1 MARFAWIALC
11 LLLIA
16 PPYSAQQ
23 RFILGQDGLS
33 WQNGGGFRDP
43 TVLYKPRGS
52 SVREDT
58 TNTPGGT
65 IDFDHYPGW
74 ISPLFFEPDENISAR
89 VLERDGRV
97 FLINAFYG
105 ATEADQLQGTVNG
118 DHSVAFQR
126 RPSLL
131 DPAPK
136 IRDVWVGLD
145 FATPVGIHRVRFY
158 PRNTVESAP
167 FYPFQDDYL
176 RAYELWVNP
185 TETDANTP
193 DILVQRS
200 AANERPIVDIPVS
213 PQYVRQLK
221 LRSLTAVPFELD
233 EIEVYGTGYM
243 RQGTYLSDI
252 IDLGDDAS
260 IGPLR
265 WIADTVGDSLF
276 SKMSVRMRTGHDDTP
291 WMYQQ
296 WLRDSQ
302 GRITGPTDV
311 TPRQYYA
318 LERRDR
324 VALGPEDGDNWSP
337 WYTVENGQLAGAPL
351 PRRYA
356 QIEVQFAG
364 RLFDTRRM
372 RQLAFEYLVPP
383 VADGLWAEVYPRL
396 AEAERPASFRYGV
409 RLKNQGDARGFDR
422 LEVDTNVEVTA
433 VRELKING
441 QPAAFEIDY
450 IRESGFALR
459 FPLIR
464 ENDAVLEFTFDLPI
478 FRFGTTF
485 SSRAYNSQFP
495 TVPHAL
501 LPGDAVDFG
510 PDDFGSLSGLFVAIP
525 KKQLGKLVGE
535 IAASGPLFTP
545 NSDGINEQ
553 FSVSFNL
560 LQLVEPAPV
569 TLEIY
574 DLSGRP
580 VRQVCRRALGIGPSE
595 CAWDGKAESGILAA
609 PGTYIWVLTVRADAF
624 DEKHM
629 GTVSLAY

>member
-1 MARFAWIALC
+1 
-11 LLLIA
+11 
-16 PPYSAQQ
+16 
-23 RFILGQDGLS
+23 
-33 WQNGGGFRDP
+33 
-43 TVLYKPRGS
+43 
-52 SVREDT
+52 
-58 TNTPGGT
+58 
-65 IDFDHYPGW
+65 
-74 ISPLFFEPDENISAR
+74 
-89 VLERDGRV
+89 
-97 FLINAFYG
+97 
-105 ATEADQLQGTVNG
+105 
-118 DHSVAFQR
+118 
-126 RPSLL
+126 
-131 DPAPK
+131 
-136 IRDVWVGLD
+136 LD
-145 FATPVGIHRVRFY
+145 FATPVGIRRVRFY

-200 AANERPIVDIPVS
+200 AANERPIVDVPVS

-302 GRITGPTDV
+302 GRITGPTNV

-356 QIEVQFAG
+356 QIEVQFVG

-372 RQLAFEYLVPP
+372 RQLAFEYHVPP

-396 AEAERPASFRYGV
+396 AESERPASFR
-409 RLKNQGDARGFDR
+409 
-422 LEVDTNVEVTA
+422 
-433 VRELKING
+433 
-441 QPAAFEIDY
+441 
-450 IRESGFALR
+450 
-459 FPLIR
+459 
-464 ENDAVLEFTFDLPI
+464 
-478 FRFGTTF
+478 
-485 SSRAYNSQFP
+485 
-495 TVPHAL
+495 
-501 LPGDAVDFG
+501 
-510 PDDFGSLSGLFVAIP
+510 
-525 KKQLGKLVGE
+525 
-535 IAASGPLFTP
+535 
-545 NSDGINEQ
+545 
-553 FSVSFNL
+553 
-560 LQLVEPAPV
+560 
-569 TLEIY
+569 
-574 DLSGRP
+574 
-580 VRQVCRRALGIGPSE
+580 
-595 CAWDGKAESGILAA
+595 
-609 PGTYIWVLTVRADAF
+609 
-624 DEKHM
+624 
-629 GTVSLAY
+629 

>member
-1 MARFAWIALC
+1 MARFAWIALS

-23 RFILGQDGLS
+23 RFILGQGGLS
-33 WQNGGGFRDP
+33 WQSGGGFRDP

-52 SVREDT
+52 GVREDT
-58 TNTPGGT
+58 TNTPRGT

-105 ATEADQLQGTVNG
+105 ATEADQLRGTVNG

-213 PQYVRQLK
+213 PQYIRQLK

-291 WMYQQ
+291 WIYQQ

-337 WYTVENGQLAGAPL
+337 W
-351 PRRYA
+351 
-356 QIEVQFAG
+356 
-364 RLFDTRRM
+364 
-372 RQLAFEYLVPP
+372 
-383 VADGLWAEVYPRL
+383 
-396 AEAERPASFRYGV
+396 
-409 RLKNQGDARGFDR
+409 
-422 LEVDTNVEVTA
+422 
-433 VRELKING
+433 
-441 QPAAFEIDY
+441 
-450 IRESGFALR
+450 
-459 FPLIR
+459 
-464 ENDAVLEFTFDLPI
+464 
-478 FRFGTTF
+478 
-485 SSRAYNSQFP
+485 
-495 TVPHAL
+495 
-501 LPGDAVDFG
+501 
-510 PDDFGSLSGLFVAIP
+510 
-525 KKQLGKLVGE
+525 
-535 IAASGPLFTP
+535 
-545 NSDGINEQ
+545 
-553 FSVSFNL
+553 
-560 LQLVEPAPV
+560 
-569 TLEIY
+569 
-574 DLSGRP
+574 
-580 VRQVCRRALGIGPSE
+580 
-595 CAWDGKAESGILAA
+595 
-609 PGTYIWVLTVRADAF
+609 
-624 DEKHM
+624 
-629 GTVSLAY
+629 